1 MFKGML
7 LGVVFYL
14 VDKEYS
20 NDSKSDIFIF
30 LN

>member
-14 VDKEYS
+14 VDKKYS
-20 NDSKSDIFIF
+20 NDSKSYIFIF

>member
-20 NDSKSDIFIF
+20 NDSKSYIFVF